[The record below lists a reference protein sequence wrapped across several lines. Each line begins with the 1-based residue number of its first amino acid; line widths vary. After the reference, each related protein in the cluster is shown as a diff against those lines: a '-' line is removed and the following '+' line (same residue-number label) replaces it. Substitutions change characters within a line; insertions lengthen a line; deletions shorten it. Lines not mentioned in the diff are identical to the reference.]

1 MATLKTASGSIEVS
15 GARIVRQAERMGKL
29 SEPRRAHRLEKA
41 KAALAGGEDK
51 GSKAGA
57 GGKAK
62 GKGGKGKAAK
72 ARDISPAVRQ
82 AAAIVLSQ
90 GINEL

>member
-41 KAALAGGEDK
+41 KAALAGGGGK
-51 GSKAGA
+51 GGKAGA

-72 ARDISPAVRQ
+72 TQDISPAVRQ